1 MSITEKYAFVRN
13 LLAGL
18 ISSIVFVLHV
28 SAWTNPSTQAEFITE
43 AGGGENGCILLLS
56 SVILLS
62 RLVRK
67 ASSIVSV
74 IGIS

>member
-43 AGGGENGCILLLS
+43 AGGGENGFVKAD
-56 SVILLS
+56 VILPLS
-62 RLVRK
+62 FDANQLFY
-67 ASSIVSV
+67 
-74 IGIS
+74 GGF